1 MKRGIPSPLGDRED
15 AKSSQPSEQPVIS
28 AHQSTPPDSPRDL
41 LGALLKLA
49 QEARSAPSE
58 AEVLRAA
65 AVCLLHYFQAG
76 RVELKLVGSS
86 SGVVATSTADGS
98 ISLLPL
104 ALTSGESLAPIAEVE
119 SPALAGQHRESS
131 ALAYTALAALLQD
144 DGETLG
150 SLVLTEPRGAG
161 QFTAEQRLL
170 LSLVAEYIAMLLR
183 DRRLREQAGALALAE
198 ERSRLAR
205 ELHDTVAQSLVAL
218 VLRLERIEE
227 PRGELAEARLL
238 ARRALEDAR
247 RAIWGLRPALLETL
261 PFHEALA
268 REVEHVADEGGLSS
282 RVTVVGTPRPLL
294 PQQEMALF
302 RIAQEA
308 LSNAIRHAAAH
319 RVRADLSYL
328 DDGARLIIE
337 DDGRGFDP
345 ASLPAPE
352 PPTAPTRWL
361 PYFDEPGFSTA
372 YDEAG
377 HFGLQTMRERARLV
391 GGWLTLESA
400 PGQGTR
406 VIVNL
411 PYAPLA
417 GVLLPAA
424 EQEAKGDAL
433 RGEEPDQPH
442 AALPPARQAPAT
454 LPSRTTPAALPGAS
468 SGRIRILVADDH
480 AVIRAGMRRLLES
493 YPDFEV
499 VGEAADGLE
508 ALAEAQDLGPQVILM
523 DMRMPGMNGLE
534 ALRQLR
540 ASNPDL
546 RILMISAY
554 EEDEDVLESLKAGA
568 SGYVL
573 KDMAP
578 DELAQAIRAVA
589 QGETLLAPGL
599 TGKLVDRLGRPPQAD
614 ASSLLTAR
622 ESEALRALAGGL
634 RNKEIA
640 RQLQVSERTVTFHLA
655 HIYQKLGVNSRTEA
669 LSRALELGLLKL

>member
-1 MKRGIPSPLGDRED
+1 VS
-15 AKSSQPSEQPVIS
+15 
-28 AHQSTPPDSPRDL
+28 DL
-41 LGALLKLA
+41 LRALLDLSR
-49 QEARSAPSE
+49 QARSASTE
-58 AEVLRAA
+58 ADLLRAA
-65 AVCLLHYFQAG
+65 APFALHLFHVG
-76 RVELKLVGSS
+76 RAELRLVGAAD
-86 SGVVATSTADGS
+86 GVVATSASDDVVT
-98 ISLLPL
+98 ILPL
-104 ALTSGESLAPIAEVE
+104 PAAPDEPITT
-119 SPALAGQHRESS
+119 SS
-131 ALAYTALAALLQD
+131 AEGTPFTASFSTLSAQLQD

-150 SLVLTEPRGAG
+150 VMVLLEPRAGA
-161 QFTAEQRLL
+161 FTSDQRDLL
-170 LSLVAEYIAMLLR
+170 PLVAAYLALLLR
-183 DRRLREQAGALALAE
+183 DWRQREQATDLAVAA

-218 VLRLERIEE
+218 VLRLERVEDSRRE
-227 PRGELAEARLL
+227 VTEARLL
-238 ARRALEDAR
+238 ARRALEDTR
-247 RAIWGLRPALLETL
+247 RAIWGLRPALLEGL

-282 RVTVVGTPRPLL
+282 RVTVAGTPRPLP

-308 LSNAIRHAAAH
+308 LSNTTRHANAH
-319 RVRADLSYL
+319 RVRASLTYL
-328 DDGARLIIE
+328 DEGTQLVIE

-345 ASLPAPE
+345 AVQEAPK
-352 PPTAPTRWL
+352 PVHASPSFP
-361 PYFDEPGFSTA
+361 PYFDTA
-372 YDEAG
+372 DSPASAGLVG

-406 VIVNL
+406 LLVDL
-411 PYAPLA
+411 PTTPLA
-417 GVLLPAA
+417 RPLLPA
-424 EQEAKGDAL
+424 
-433 RGEEPDQPH
+433 PDQQGDESPSEAEARYPAPSQAPVLQAPAS
-442 AALPPARQAPAT
+442 AALPLISAR
-454 LPSRTTPAALPGAS
+454 
-468 SGRIRILVADDH
+468 RIRILVVDDH
-480 AVIRAGMRRLLES
+480 AVIRAGMRRLLEG
-493 YPDFEV
+493 YADFEV

-546 RILMISAY
+546 RILMLSAF
-554 EEDEDVLESLKAGA
+554 EQDEDVLESLKAGA

-589 QGETLLAPGL
+589 QGETLLAPGP
-599 TGKLVDRLGRPPQAD
+599 TGKLVDRLGKLSPD
-614 ASSLLTAR
+614 DSSSLLTAR
-622 ESEALRALAGGL
+622 EAEVLRALASGL

-655 HIYQKLGVNSRTEA
+655 HIYQKLGVTSRTEA
-669 LSRALELGLLKL
+669 LSRALELGLLKP

>member
-1 MKRGIPSPLGDRED
+1 MLPG
-15 AKSSQPSEQPVIS
+15 
-28 AHQSTPPDSPRDL
+28 RDL
-41 LGALLKLA
+41 LRALLDLSR
-49 QEARSAPSE
+49 QARAAPSE
-58 AEVLRAA
+58 ADLLRAVA
-65 AVCLLHYFQAG
+65 AWFLRTFQIS
-76 RVELKLVGSS
+76 RVELRLIGAVD
-86 SGVVATSTADGS
+86 GVVAASTTNDS
-98 ISLLPL
+98 IIWLPL
-104 ALTSGESLAPIAEVE
+104 PPAADAPDTTASAEEDHQV
-119 SPALAGQHRESS
+119 SS
-131 ALAYTALAALLQD
+131 AALSALLQD
-144 DGETLG
+144 DEATLG
-150 SLVLTEPRGAG
+150 SIALREPRAG
-161 QFTAEQRLL
+161 MFTADLRELL
-170 LSLVAEYIAMLLR
+170 PLLAEYLSLLLR
-183 DRRLREQAGALALAE
+183 DWRQRKQASDLAVAA

-218 VLRLERIEE
+218 VLRLERMGE
-227 PRGELAEARLL
+227 PRREVAEARLL

-247 RAIWGLRPALLETL
+247 RAIWGLRPALLEAL

-282 RVTVVGTPRPLL
+282 RVTVAGTPRPLL

-308 LSNAIRHAAAH
+308 LSNTVRHASAR
-319 RVRADLSYL
+319 RVRASLTYL
-328 DDGARLIIE
+328 DDAVQLVIE

-345 ASLPAPE
+345 AALATPKPLLT
-352 PPTAPTRWL
+352 PPSFP
-361 PYFDEPGFSTA
+361 PYFNASDTPSAADAPDT
-372 YDEAG
+372 AG

-406 VIVNL
+406 ILVDL
-411 PYAPLA
+411 PTALFAEP
-417 GVLLPAA
+417 LLPAA
-424 EQEAKGDAL
+424 DQQGDVPVPEAETPYSSPTLSSAL
-433 RGEEPDQPH
+433 Q
-442 AALPPARQAPAT
+442 AAAGPPLP
-454 LPSRTTPAALPGAS
+454 LIPSR
-468 SGRIRILVADDH
+468 RIRILVVDDH
-480 AVIRAGMRRLLES
+480 AVIRAGMRRLLEG

-523 DMRMPGMNGLE
+523 DMRMPGMNGLD

-546 RILMISAY
+546 RILMLSAY
-554 EEDEDVLESLKAGA
+554 EQDEDVLESLKAGA

-599 TGKLVDRLGRPPQAD
+599 TGRLIDRLGKPAQED
-614 ASSLLTAR
+614 SSSLLTAR
-622 ESEALRALAGGL
+622 ESEVLHALASGL

-640 RQLQVSERTVTFHLA
+640 RQLHVSERTVTFHLA
-655 HIYQKLGVNSRTEA
+655 HIYQKLGVTSRTEA
-669 LSRALELGLLKL
+669 LSRALELGLLKP

>member
-1 MKRGIPSPLGDRED
+1 M
-15 AKSSQPSEQPVIS
+15 SSQPSEQPLTS
-28 AHQSTPPDSPRDL
+28 ADRGVPPGSPRGL
-41 LGALLKLA
+41 LAALLELA
-49 QEARSAPSE
+49 RRARSASSE

-76 RVELKLVGSS
+76 RVELRLVGAA
-86 SGVVATSTADGS
+86 GVVATRAADGS

-104 ALTSGESLAPIAEVE
+104 PPLPDE
-119 SPALAGQHRESS
+119 PA
-131 ALAYTALAALLQD
+131 ALAARALEPPTAAEQPGGDVVPAVSALSARLQD
-144 DGETLG
+144 DGETPG
-150 SLVLTEPRGAG
+150 SVDLAEPCGAAD
-161 QFTAEQRLL
+161 FTAEQRLL
-170 LSLVAEYIAMLLR
+170 LPLVAEYIAMLLHE
-183 DRRLREQAGALALAE
+183 RRQREQAGALAVAD

-218 VLRLERIEE
+218 VLRLEHIEE
-227 PRGELAEARLL
+227 PRGEVAEARLL

-308 LSNAIRHAAAH
+308 LSNAIRHAAAR

-328 DDGARLIIE
+328 EDGARLVIE

-345 ASLPAPE
+345 AALPAPK
-352 PPTAPTRWL
+352 PPTAPSRWP
-361 PYFDEPGFSTA
+361 PYFDDSGFPPPG
-372 YDEAG
+372 EAG

-406 VIVNL
+406 VIVSL

-417 GVLLPAA
+417 GLLLSPS
-424 EQEAKGDAL
+424 EQETGGEAQI
-433 RGEEPDQPH
+433 GEEVAPPQ
-442 AALPPARQAPAT
+442 AALSPARQAPAAS
-454 LPSRTTPAALPGAS
+454 PARAMPAALPGAS
-468 SGRIRILVADDH
+468 GGRIRILVADDH

-540 ASNPDL
+540 ASDPDL

-573 KDMAP
+573 KDMAA

-599 TGKLVDRLGRPPQAD
+599 TGKLVDRLERPPQAG
-614 ASSLLTAR
+614 ASSQLTAR
-622 ESEALRALAGGL
+622 EYEVLRALASGL

-655 HIYQKLGVNSRTEA
+655 HIYQKLGVTSRTEA
-669 LSRALELGLLKL
+669 LSRALELGLLKQ

>member
-1 MKRGIPSPLGDRED
+1 MSLADRSAWLPSPADL
-15 AKSSQPSEQPVIS
+15 PS
-28 AHQSTPPDSPRDL
+28 
-41 LGALLKLA
+41 ALLDLA
-49 QEARSAPSE
+49 RQARAAPAEAD
-58 AEVLRAA
+58 VQRAA
-65 AVCLLHYFQAG
+65 ASFVLQAFQAG
-76 RVELKLVGSS
+76 RAELRLTG
-86 SGVVATSTADGS
+86 GLPGIVATRAADGS
-98 ISLLPL
+98 ITLLPL
-104 ALTSGESLAPIAEVE
+104 AAVPDESAAPAP
-119 SPALAGQHRESS
+119 PALQLPAPANPREENRESVYPVLS
-131 ALAYTALAALLQD
+131 ARLDD

-150 SLVLTEPRGAG
+150 ALVLLEPRAG
-161 QFTAEQRLL
+161 QFTAEQNRMLALVAAYVALL
-170 LSLVAEYIAMLLR
+170 LRE
-183 DRRLREQAGALALAE
+183 RRQREQLGDLAVSA

-227 PRGELAEARLL
+227 PRAELGEARLL
-238 ARRALEDAR
+238 ARRALEEVR
-247 RAIWGLRPALLETL
+247 RAIWGLRPALLDAL

-268 REVEHVADEGGLSS
+268 REVEQMADEGGLSS
-282 RVTVVGTPRPLL
+282 RVSVVGTPRPLL

-319 RVRADLSYL
+319 RVRASLSYL
-328 DDGARLIIE
+328 DDGARLMIE

-345 ASLPAPE
+345 AALEAPAPQVA
-352 PPTAPTRWL
+352 APAFL
-361 PYFDEPGFSTA
+361 PYFDEPGSTTA
-372 YDEAG
+372 PGAAG

-406 VIVNL
+406 VSVDL
-411 PYAPLA
+411 PYTPLPE
-417 GVLLPAA
+417 LL
-424 EQEAKGDAL
+424 
-433 RGEEPDQPH
+433 
-442 AALPPARQAPAT
+442 LPPAEAAT
-454 LPSRTTPAALPGAS
+454 PSASQSTPPALPA
-468 SGRIRILVADDH
+468 GRIRILVADDH

-540 ASNPDL
+540 ASHPDV
-546 RILMISAY
+546 RILMLSAY
-554 EEDEDVLESLKAGA
+554 EQDEDVLASLKAGA

-599 TGKLVDRLGRPPQAD
+599 TGKLVDRLERPPQAD
-614 ASSLLTAR
+614 SASLLTAR
-622 ESEALRALAGGL
+622 EAEVLRALASGL

-640 RQLQVSERTVTFHLA
+640 RQLSVSERTVTFHLA
-655 HIYQKLGVNSRTEA
+655 HIYQKLGVTSRTEA
-669 LSRALELGLLKL
+669 LSRALDLGLLKP

>member
-1 MKRGIPSPLGDRED
+1 M
-15 AKSSQPSEQPVIS
+15 SSQPSEEHIPV
-28 AHQSTPPDSPRDL
+28 ADL
-41 LGALLKLA
+41 TAPQIADLA
-49 QEARSAPSE
+49 
-58 AEVLRAA
+58 VAA
-65 AVCLLHYFQAG
+65 
-76 RVELKLVGSS
+76 
-86 SGVVATSTADGS
+86 
-98 ISLLPL
+98 
-104 ALTSGESLAPIAEVE
+104 
-119 SPALAGQHRESS
+119 
-131 ALAYTALAALLQD
+131 
-144 DGETLG
+144 
-150 SLVLTEPRGAG
+150 
-161 QFTAEQRLL
+161 
-170 LSLVAEYIAMLLR
+170 
-183 DRRLREQAGALALAE
+183 
-198 ERSRLAR
+198 ERSRLAS

-227 PRGELAEARLL
+227 PRQEVAEARLL
-238 ARRALEDAR
+238 ARRALEEMR
-247 RAIWGLRPALLETL
+247 RAIWGLRPTLLEAL

-282 RVTVVGTPRPLL
+282 RISVAGTPRPLP

-308 LSNAIRHAAAH
+308 LSNTIRHAAAH
-319 RVRADLSYL
+319 RVRASLSYL
-328 DDGARLIIE
+328 DGGVRLLIE

-345 ASLPAPE
+345 AALDAPPPLLTFPSFPPYFAAPE
-352 PPTAPTRWL
+352 APAAAG
-361 PYFDEPGFSTA
+361 E
-372 YDEAG
+372 EG
-377 HFGLQTMRERARLV
+377 HFGVQIMRERARLV

-406 VIVNL
+406 VSVDL
-411 PYAPLA
+411 PSTPLA
-417 GVLLPAA
+417 ELLLPA
-424 EQEAKGDAL
+424 
-433 RGEEPDQPH
+433 PDQ
-442 AALPPARQAPAT
+442 AAVKAIPST
-454 LPSRTTPAALPGAS
+454 LPAASAR
-468 SGRIRILVADDH
+468 RIRILVADDH

-546 RILMISAY
+546 HILMLSAY
-554 EEDEDVLESLKAGA
+554 EQDEDVLESLKAGA
-568 SGYVL
+568 SGYLL

-599 TGKLVDRLGRPPQAD
+599 TGKLVDRLGKPPPAD
-614 ASSLLTAR
+614 PADLLTAR
-622 ESEALRALAGGL
+622 EAEVLRALANGL

-655 HIYQKLGVNSRTEA
+655 HIYQKLGVTSRTEA
-669 LSRALELGLLKL
+669 LSRALELGVLKPKP